1 MVIATRARDLGLSLE
16 GGDVGRVNVGRIV
29 AELGLPL
36 IGPELPDYPE
46 MTARAAA
53 KWLRDA

>member
-36 IGPELPDYPE
+36 IGPEFAGLSGDDRTGRRQ
-46 MTARAAA
+46 MAA
-53 KWLRDA
+53 

>member
-1 MVIATRARDLGLSLE
+1 MVIARMARDAGLSLE
-16 GGDVGRVNVGRIV
+16 GGDVGHASVRRIV

-46 MTARAAA
+46 LVARAAA
-53 KWLRDA
+53 NWLHDA

>member
-1 MVIATRARDLGLSLE
+1 MERVIT
-16 GGDVGRVNVGRIV
+16 
-29 AELGLPL
+29 ELGLPL

-53 KWLRDA
+53 TWLHDA